1 MKHIHFLTTVS
12 LAALSIA
19 LAGCQRANE
28 AATPP
33 TPAPEPS
40 PIATT
45 PTPALTPPAEG
56 AASQFT
62 IMDTDG
68 DGKLSV
74 EEHAEGAGRMF
85 AAMDTDGNGSV
96 TVSEMD
102 AAQAKLHGDAR
113 KSSADKIKAI
123 DTNSDGMLSR
133 DEHVAGSRSMFEKM
147 DADHDGGI
155 TAAEMQAGHDKMMGG
170 G

>member
-1 MKHIHFLTTVS
+1 MKRNYLVTTV
-12 LAALSIA
+12 LMAAVSIA
-19 LAGCQRANE
+19 LAGCQRGNE
-28 AATPP
+28 AATLP
-33 TPAPEPS
+33 TPAPASS

-45 PTPALTPPAEG
+45 PTPAPTPPAES
-56 AASQFT
+56 AASQFAV
-62 IMDTDG
+62 MDTNG

-96 TVSEMD
+96 TAAEMD

-113 KSSADKIKAI
+113 MSSADKIKAI
-123 DTNSDGMLSR
+123 DTNGDGMLSR
-133 DEHVAGSRSMFEKM
+133 DEHVAGSRSMFDKM